1 MPKNNNLTPATLP
14 MPLRFGEKP
23 TTEFVNNLDSIK
35 VTLLN
40 YPTIDQLISSIIPF
54 TNATWND
61 DPIEVRDSMTMK
73 EKLQNVYD
81 AFHFKYL
88 PQSLETVNLTFLIQG
103 IDLQTVTHIL
113 RNRVGFTFSAECSG
127 DKWWTHK
134 RSLVPASIENSPEF
148 YERYKKLTQ
157 ECKELYCDM
166 IDSKKISIMD
176 ARHILNRNLETYYLV
191 NVNFLSL
198 LNFFKQRID
207 KQIQPEEDNVLA
219 YKLYIE
225 TISKVPFAINTVNI
239 HAPAMHYIKMART
252 GKATNLYFPD
262 KDSDTFEWNENDFI
276 YQCTRSEMNG
286 TDGDNKPNHFDE
298 IFKQVEQEININTIA
313 AKAKLNHLAGAE
325 LNY

>member
-1 MPKNNNLTPATLP
+1 MPKNNNLQPATLP

-40 YPTIDQLISSIIPF
+40 YPNIEQLISAIIPF

-61 DPIEVRDSMTMK
+61 DPIEVRDNMTMK
-73 EKLQNVYD
+73 EKIQNVYD

-134 RSLVPASIENSPEF
+134 RSLVPASIENSDEF
-148 YERYKKLTQ
+148 YERYKKLTE
-157 ECKELYCDM
+157 ECKQLYCDM

-198 LNFFKQRID
+198 LNFFRQRID

-219 YKLYIE
+219 YRLLLE
-225 TISKVPFAINTVNI
+225 TIKKVPFAINCINI

-276 YQCTRSEMNG
+276 YQCTRDEMNG
-286 TDGDNKPNHFDE
+286 TNEDATNHFNE
-298 IFKQVEQEININTIA
+298 VLAEFEKELNEAVSQ
-313 AKAKLNHLAGAE
+313 AKAKLNELAQGE
-325 LNY
+325 ILY

>member
-14 MPLRFGEKP
+14 MPLRFNETP
-23 TTEFVNNLDSIK
+23 TTEFVNNLDAME

-40 YPTIDQLISSIIPF
+40 YPTVEQLISEIIPF

-73 EKLQNVYD
+73 EKIQNVYD

-88 PQSLETVNLTFLIQG
+88 PQSLETVNLTFLIKG

-134 RSLVPASIENSPEF
+134 RSLVPNAVQQSDEF
-148 YERYKKLTQ
+148 YERWQ
-157 ECKELYCDM
+157 EITMAAKQLYCDM

-176 ARHILNRNLETYYLV
+176 ARHILPRNLETYYLMH
-191 NVNFLSL
+191 VNFLSL
-198 LNFFKQRID
+198 LNFLRQRID
-207 KQIQPEEDNVLA
+207 KQIQPEEDNILA
-219 YKLYIE
+219 YKLLLATIE
-225 TISKVPFAINTVNI
+225 KVPFAINSVNI
-239 HAPAMHYIKMART
+239 HAPAMHYVKMART

-262 KDSDTFEWNENDFI
+262 EDSDIFEWNENDFI
-276 YQCTRSEMNG
+276 YQARRDELNG
-286 TDGDNKPNHFDE
+286 TNEGATNHFNEVLADIE
-298 IFKQVEQEININTIA
+298 TKLNEATQTAIDTLNELAGSEIN
-313 AKAKLNHLAGAE
+313 
-325 LNY
+325 Y

>member
-1 MPKNNNLTPATLP
+1 MPKNNNLTAAKLP
-14 MPLRFGEKP
+14 MPLRFNEKP

-40 YPTIDQLISSIIPF
+40 YPTTEQLISSIIPF

-88 PQSLETVNLTFLIQG
+88 PQSLETVNLTFLLQG

-148 YERYKKLTQ
+148 YERYKKLTE
-157 ECKELYCDM
+157 ECKQLYCDM

-219 YKLYIE
+219 YKMYIE
-225 TISKVPFAINTVNI
+225 TINKVPFAINSVNI

-286 TDGDNKPNHFDE
+286 TGDNKVNHFDE
-298 IFKQVEQEININTIA
+298 VFAEVEETINRKTQE
-313 AKAKLNHLAGAE
+313 AKDYLNNLAGSE